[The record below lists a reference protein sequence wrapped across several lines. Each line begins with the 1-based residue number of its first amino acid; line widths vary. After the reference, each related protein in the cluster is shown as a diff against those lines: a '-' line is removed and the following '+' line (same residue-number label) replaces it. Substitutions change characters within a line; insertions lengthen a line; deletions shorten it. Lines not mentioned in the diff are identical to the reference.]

1 MTEQKKGAQTA
12 ATVQSARESPHNQ
25 FTPNSGKTQAFH
37 LISNPNPQCGNIQM
51 FKSCFYELLETMD
64 QVDRAG
70 IAAGR
75 NNQSLRIVMNTFC
88 LFEYL
93 VKPEVRGFVLGV
105 LNQREKESENNVQ

>member
-1 MTEQKKGAQTA
+1 MTKQKKGAQTA
-12 ATVQSARESPHNQ
+12 ATVRSANVTSKKQ
-25 FTPNSGKTQAFH
+25 FTPNLGETQAFH
-37 LISNPNPQCGNIQM
+37 LISNPDPQCGNIQM

-70 IAAGR
+70 IATGR

-93 VKPEVRGFVLGV
+93 VKPEVRGFVLGA
-105 LNQREKESENNVQ
+105 LNQREKESEDDV